1 MWTNGWIRRQ
11 TGEFYANIHLPIRDL
26 ALWFK
31 WVCICDKVDD
41 DAEQLW
47 LCWNWVHNSAP
58 EGAVLASHQ
67 TPLSSRSSCL
77 SYYVIMIKIN
87 LMHHAYHLYWPIVW
101 HFDNHDCIT
110 FTTSLVNSSRCISLA
125 SLVSHFRV
133 HPWLKTLL
141 LIGVAMV
148 QILFWGEQWG

>member
-1 MWTNGWIRRQ
+1 MEGNWMDCDGDGDRHQHHHHLHHHCRCHTDMIIR
-11 TGEFYANIHLPIRDL
+11 GVGLP
-26 ALWFK
+26 AGK
-31 WVCICDKVDD
+31 
-41 DAEQLW
+41 
-47 LCWNWVHNSAP
+47 WVHNSAP

-67 TPLSSRSSCL
+67 TPLSSRSSCW

-87 LMHHAYHLYWPIVW
+87 LYHAPCISFLLTDCIIAWY
-101 HFDNHDCIT
+101 FDNHDCIK

-133 HPWLKTLL
+133 HPWLKTVL